1 MELPGSEQWE
11 TIVVDPMK
19 LINRHDKKTPLKD
32 WSRADQVKFGGTLT
46 GLILTDFKWVE

>member
-32 WSRADQVKFGGTLT
+32 WRWAGQVKFGGTLM
-46 GLILTDFKWVE
+46 GLILTDFKWGE